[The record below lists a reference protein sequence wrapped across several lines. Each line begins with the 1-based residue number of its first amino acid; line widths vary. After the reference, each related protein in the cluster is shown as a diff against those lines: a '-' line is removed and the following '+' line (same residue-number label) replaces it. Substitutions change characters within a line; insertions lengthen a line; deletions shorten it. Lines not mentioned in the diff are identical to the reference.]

1 MRAACPFSRRPL
13 LRWWRSGFGLLLALW
28 VWAQCLPAVAVEL
41 ERARFLALAGSI
53 LKVEA
58 LKAGGGYSLGTGVSV
73 AAGKFVTN
81 CHVTRDAA
89 TVMLVYGGARWPAT
103 AELADS
109 FLDLCV
115 LDVPGLK
122 DVPPVP
128 LASARDLALGQAV
141 VAMGFTGGLGM
152 QHQAGVIS
160 GLHDLYGSKVVQTTT
175 AFTSGASGGALF
187 NSQGQLVGVLT
198 FRLRGADGYYFSS
211 PIDWIAA
218 RVGNA
223 DDYVKVGPLRGDA
236 AFWAQAVDA
245 LPYFMQA
252 ASLEADGKW
261 AELLRLTERWSGAE
275 EHNPEPW
282 FLRGNSYVKLDRVEG
297 AVKAYR
303 KAVTLDP
310 AFGKAWFNLGTSYL
324 RLGEP
329 DEVQRVLTVLRGV
342 DADLAAELTARSAS
356 PRRQEIRPMSTSP

>member
-1 MRAACPFSRRPL
+1 MSA
-13 LRWWRSGFGLLLALW
+13 
-28 VWAQCLPAVAVEL
+28 EL
-41 ERARFLALAGSI
+41 DRGRFLALSASI

-58 LKAGGGYSLGTGVSV
+58 LKEGGGYSLGTGVAV
-73 AAGKFVTN
+73 APGKFVTN

-89 TVMLVYGGARWPAT
+89 TVMLVQGGARWRAT

-115 LDVPGLK
+115 LDVPALSG
-122 DVPPVP
+122 VPSVPV
-128 LASARDLALGQAV
+128 ASARDLALGQAV
-141 VAMGFTGGLGM
+141 VAMGFTGGIGM
-152 QHQAGVIS
+152 QLQAGLVS
-160 GLHDLYGSKVVQTTT
+160 GLHHLYGSEVIQTTT

-187 NSQGQLVGVLT
+187 DSAGRLVGILT

-218 RVGNA
+218 RIGNS
-223 DDYVKVGPLRGDA
+223 DDYVKVAPLRGDT
-236 AFWAQAVDA
+236 AFWAQAADS

-261 AELLRLTERWSGAE
+261 HELLRLTERWSGAE
-275 EHNPEPW
+275 ERNPEPW

-303 KAVTLDP
+303 KAVALNP

-324 RLGEP
+324 RLGEA
-329 DEVQRVLTVLRGV
+329 DEVQRVVSVLREV
-342 DADLAAELTARSAS
+342 DAGLADELTTRSAS
-356 PRRQEIRPMSTSP
+356 PITRKVNR